1 LKLSK
6 LMLIGLVL
14 LTILSIGAVSA
25 QSNDD
30 ALSAGSS
37 ADTISAVSFD
47 KSIYVSDTGSDSGS
61 GSQASPYATLNK
73 AISEVNSS
81 DVAVI
86 YVGPGTFTGENNTNL
101 QINLAHNNYNGSLTI
116 IGDSKGGTIFD
127 GDDEAPIIK
136 AISADSL
143 VTLINITF
151 THGKLD
157 MGSAIRSSGTL
168 FIDGCIFTEN
178 EATNLATVYQDKANN
193 LTIVNSKFLYN
204 KANQMADLY
213 YSQNALIT
221 LVNNV
226 FEGATVTSSYAYSP
240 SCSIQT
246 GKSII
251 KGNTFKDLSGSYYA
265 AALHASYNNGNNV
278 ANITDNTFVNCTYT
292 GSNGAIVFFQNAYL
306 KNNNFIN
313 CSSTTTLLYSNT
325 DFNSFVTFED
335 AEIDGTSFNLKA
347 NVTDD
352 MGNLVKNAKVVFTI
366 DGKNVGSA
374 STGNDGVA
382 TLSVKKLLDNGD
394 YTISGT
400 QAYSSENVFDVT
412 VVNGTATVDYDHS
425 PAEVWVSPNGDD
437 TNGDGSQ
444 SNPFLT
450 LKHALDNGT
459 ASTVDLTVHVMDGL
473 YNGTSNIGLSYS
485 NVGKITIVGESYGN
499 VVIDAEHAKS
509 GWSGASIFTFG
520 QNLEATLINLTFIN
534 CDGNPVSAYT
544 LTMMGNVVINSGTI
558 RVQSGGDGAVIDNL
572 KVINGTA
579 QAINAYNL
587 ALTNS
592 LFENCDG
599 KTSTGLLWLASNGD
613 NVIYLV
619 NNIFRNNTI
628 AGYSGGAAYYAQGD
642 LISMDN
648 LFESNTVTGT
658 TSNIAYASGNNI
670 LSVGDTFIDNDV
682 PSYIAQ
688 YRSSGNNPTEIVVED
703 ITFINNRAS
712 TNGAGLVT
720 TGAKIKGATFIN
732 NTALGNGGA
741 IYLLNHGKTS
751 QVCEMSIEDV
761 TFENNTAASGS
772 DIFIAPSSGNNVF
785 ANLTDLT
792 ITANDLNVTQLSDIL
807 TVTVSH
813 PSGAIIGGGEVTFY
827 FDGNVIG
834 KSSLINENA
843 TLEYVGFE
851 NNTVYKFSAVYE
863 YATEN
868 DTYVNGTVRTNITSA
883 LDSIEY
889 YVSDSLG
896 SDENGTGTKDN
907 PFKSISKALSE
918 GYTKSTNITV
928 YVLEGNYTGTL
939 NTNLRIP
946 TTVDV
951 TIKGEGVNKTVVSDT
966 EADYFITALAG
977 NKKLTLTDMTLNRAA
992 RDTQSAIYVEEG
1004 ANVEIDNV
1012 AFIDGQ
1018 GNYGGAINTLGTL
1031 VIKNSYF
1038 NGNGYADRSK
1048 RANAYYGGAIYNDG
1062 VLIIDNTTFEA
1073 DHAGRLSEIATQGTL
1088 YMNNSMIIDSIGA
1101 YSMNMDLVAI
1111 GAFGGQK
1118 GEIIIE
1124 NTLFMVT
1131 NRTVDELSDRV
1142 YDPARSLTCLAI
1154 GSCDYAVIINCTFV
1168 DEGAK
1173 FSPYVFG
1180 GINSWNLAGGGI
1192 TIVPGDIEVYNSTFR
1207 NVQAVNVFYTRTD
1220 STTLQSNRVFDGC
1233 VFDNVEYLMAVLN
1246 NGNFS
1251 IAIHNS
1257 VISSDDI
1264 AKIGFASGKTIEM
1277 DISDNWW
1284 MSNNA
1289 TYKNATI
1296 STTNYI
1302 SNSVLKLNEISSEI
1316 VNPENYLI
1324 LTLNATNKTG
1334 VLQDV
1339 TLAFKSFDGENVSDY
1354 EGSLAPRDFTISAV
1368 NGTLEQ
1374 LNGTIE
1380 NAIVIPFEGIDNN
1393 GYYVEATVDNQT
1405 VNFTVE
1411 TPLVKFNSNISLEV
1425 DDTTTVDGLTAIAT
1439 VNDDATGEITFTL
1452 SNGDSYDVEI
1462 INGTATLVLDNIAAG
1477 DYNITAIYGGDY
1489 VYKGNETKSS
1499 FTVTGIIISADD
1511 IKVAYKDPNAELVAS
1526 VVDENGNPLV
1536 VNLNVVFNGENFTVM
1551 TDSDGQVNIPVGNLT
1566 PGKYNAIFSYQGI
1579 RKTASV
1585 NALVTVTK
1593 SATSIDAADVKIAY
1607 KDPKGEIVAT
1617 IINEHGKGL
1626 AVNLNVEFNGENF
1639 TVRTDSNGQAVI
1651 PIGNL
1656 TPGKYNAKIS
1666 YKGSSN
1672 YKASSANV
1680 LVTVTKAAT
1689 SIDASDVKIAY
1700 KDPNG
1705 EIVATIVSEHGKGLA
1720 VNLNVEFNGENFTV
1734 RTDSNGQAV
1743 IPVGNLTPGK
1753 YNAKI
1758 SYKGSIN
1765 YKASSANALVTV
1777 TKAATSIDASDVK
1790 IAYKDPNGEI
1800 VATIISE
1807 HGKGLAVNLN
1817 VEFNGKTYTVRTDS
1831 NGQAV
1836 IPVGNL
1842 TPGTYDAKISYKG
1855 SSNYKA
1861 SSAAI
1866 KVVVTK
1872 AATSIDAG
1880 DVNIAYRDP
1889 TGELVATVTNEHGK
1903 TLIVTVNIELNG
1915 KTYSVR
1921 TDANGQAVLS
1931 LYDVT
1936 PGTYDAKI
1944 SYKGSNNY
1952 EGFTTTAKVV
1962 VTKAATSIDV
1972 SDVNIAYRDPTGELV
1987 ATVTNEHGK
1996 TLIVTVNIELNGKT
2010 YSVRTDANGQAVLS
2024 LYDVTPGTYNAKI
2037 SYKGSNNYEGFTT
2050 TAKVVVTK
2058 SDTIISAPDV
2068 SVAYGDPDGKLV
2080 STIVNEHGKPLVV
2093 NMKVEL
2099 DGKTYSARSDSNG
2112 QINVSTADL
2121 APGSYAAKISYK
2133 GSSNYNSASTTANI
2147 TVKA

>member
-1 LKLSK
+1 MKLSK

-193 LTIVNSKFLYN
+193 LTIVNSKFLNN
-204 KANQMADLY
+204 KASQMADLY

-265 AALHASYNNGNNV
+265 AALYASYNNGNNV

-720 TGAKIKGATFIN
+720 TGAKIKGAKFIN

-1180 GINSWNLAGGGI
+1180 GIN
-1192 TIVPGDIEVYNSTFR
+1192 
-1207 NVQAVNVFYTRTD
+1207 
-1220 STTLQSNRVFDGC
+1220 
-1233 VFDNVEYLMAVLN
+1233 
-1246 NGNFS
+1246 
-1251 IAIHNS
+1251 
-1257 VISSDDI
+1257 
-1264 AKIGFASGKTIEM
+1264 
-1277 DISDNWW
+1277 
-1284 MSNNA
+1284 
-1289 TYKNATI
+1289 
-1296 STTNYI
+1296 
-1302 SNSVLKLNEISSEI
+1302 
-1316 VNPENYLI
+1316 
-1324 LTLNATNKTG
+1324 
-1334 VLQDV
+1334 
-1339 TLAFKSFDGENVSDY
+1339 
-1354 EGSLAPRDFTISAV
+1354 
-1368 NGTLEQ
+1368 
-1374 LNGTIE
+1374 
-1380 NAIVIPFEGIDNN
+1380 
-1393 GYYVEATVDNQT
+1393 
-1405 VNFTVE
+1405 
-1411 TPLVKFNSNISLEV
+1411 
-1425 DDTTTVDGLTAIAT
+1425 
-1439 VNDDATGEITFTL
+1439 
-1452 SNGDSYDVEI
+1452 
-1462 INGTATLVLDNIAAG
+1462 
-1477 DYNITAIYGGDY
+1477 
-1489 VYKGNETKSS
+1489 
-1499 FTVTGIIISADD
+1499 
-1511 IKVAYKDPNAELVAS
+1511 
-1526 VVDENGNPLV
+1526 
-1536 VNLNVVFNGENFTVM
+1536 
-1551 TDSDGQVNIPVGNLT
+1551 
-1566 PGKYNAIFSYQGI
+1566 
-1579 RKTASV
+1579 
-1585 NALVTVTK
+1585 
-1593 SATSIDAADVKIAY
+1593 
-1607 KDPKGEIVAT
+1607 
-1617 IINEHGKGL
+1617 
-1626 AVNLNVEFNGENF
+1626 
-1639 TVRTDSNGQAVI
+1639 
-1651 PIGNL
+1651 
-1656 TPGKYNAKIS
+1656 
-1666 YKGSSN
+1666 
-1672 YKASSANV
+1672 
-1680 LVTVTKAAT
+1680 
-1689 SIDASDVKIAY
+1689 
-1700 KDPNG
+1700 
-1705 EIVATIVSEHGKGLA
+1705 
-1720 VNLNVEFNGENFTV
+1720 
-1734 RTDSNGQAV
+1734 
-1743 IPVGNLTPGK
+1743 
-1753 YNAKI
+1753 
-1758 SYKGSIN
+1758 
-1765 YKASSANALVTV
+1765 
-1777 TKAATSIDASDVK
+1777 
-1790 IAYKDPNGEI
+1790 
-1800 VATIISE
+1800 
-1807 HGKGLAVNLN
+1807 
-1817 VEFNGKTYTVRTDS
+1817 
-1831 NGQAV
+1831 
-1836 IPVGNL
+1836 
-1842 TPGTYDAKISYKG
+1842 
-1855 SSNYKA
+1855 
-1861 SSAAI
+1861 
-1866 KVVVTK
+1866 
-1872 AATSIDAG
+1872 
-1880 DVNIAYRDP
+1880 
-1889 TGELVATVTNEHGK
+1889 
-1903 TLIVTVNIELNG
+1903 
-1915 KTYSVR
+1915 
-1921 TDANGQAVLS
+1921 
-1931 LYDVT
+1931 
-1936 PGTYDAKI
+1936 
-1944 SYKGSNNY
+1944 
-1952 EGFTTTAKVV
+1952 
-1962 VTKAATSIDV
+1962 
-1972 SDVNIAYRDPTGELV
+1972 
-1987 ATVTNEHGK
+1987 
-1996 TLIVTVNIELNGKT
+1996 
-2010 YSVRTDANGQAVLS
+2010 
-2024 LYDVTPGTYNAKI
+2024 
-2037 SYKGSNNYEGFTT
+2037 
-2050 TAKVVVTK
+2050 
-2058 SDTIISAPDV
+2058 
-2068 SVAYGDPDGKLV
+2068 
-2080 STIVNEHGKPLVV
+2080 
-2093 NMKVEL
+2093 
-2099 DGKTYSARSDSNG
+2099 
-2112 QINVSTADL
+2112 
-2121 APGSYAAKISYK
+2121 
-2133 GSSNYNSASTTANI
+2133 
-2147 TVKA
+2147 